1 MKGGMFMNLQKYTQ
15 NSIHALERARDV
27 AQEHQHQMI
36 QPLHVFYGLL
46 SDTEGLV
53 SGLLA
58 KCGAEPASLLAQIE
72 AELNALPSE
81 SAPPPPFTSETK
93 RSCS

>member
-46 SDTEGLV
+46 SDSEGLV

-58 KCGAEPASLLAQIE
+58 RDRLLRRKNGFVADGCHPCNDPVFIC
-72 AELNALPSE
+72 PKS
-81 SAPPPPFTSETK
+81 
-93 RSCS
+93 